1 LRARIVRPPRAVG
14 EPSSNTKPV
23 QQQDDTSLPF
33 MPPALDDAAQAI
45 GIGAT
50 VAFGGL
56 VFAVSFAT
64 LVFSGPDAPEGAIAA
79 GTGFIMFSG
88 LAGACVVAAR
98 STLPAIAEVQ
108 DGPSA
113 IFAIMAA
120 AIYATEGIDES
131 EKLPT
136 VEAAIALTSVGTGV
150 VMSALGAAKLG
161 NIVRLLPSPV
171 SGGFL
176 AGTGWV
182 LTAGAFKVLTGTAF
196 EPANVLDAAHSPQLF
211 TVVLPGA
218 ALGAAIAV
226 GNRLI
231 GKFWVVPSF
240 LLGGCLA
247 YFGALEFA
255 LGMSPDDALRA
266 GLLLGPFDL
275 AGAGY
280 VPFVFDADALAKVR
294 WDVVGDQFP
303 RMLTTFGLSTLGL
316 LLITSAVEVSTSRE
330 GDANKELKAV
340 GVANVLGGLGG
351 GLISYHSLSATQI
364 AHSMGSRSR
373 LPGLVCAAA
382 YGAALVVGPA
392 PLAYVPT
399 FLVGGLL
406 LFIGLSFLYEWIVE
420 GYDNL
425 PRSEYTVVVLI
436 VVTVASQGYLAG
448 VVAGILGAAVV
459 FVSDYSRVP
468 IVRARLQVGGRG
480 GIRSSAARTRA
491 EVEVIVRL
499 GGGVYGAKL
508 QGYLFFATAYR
519 LLEEIRA
526 RHERCKADGA
536 PLTYVV
542 LDFLNVVGVD
552 GSAISVFEKLRRFCA
567 REKITLVLSDVDRA
581 ELRRVVAIT
590 LFGEDRPTFAFV
602 DRVDASEQSKQIFR
616 VPRLEN
622 LYDEVDGQYAGEVLA
637 TCETGGVV
645 QARDLDAALR
655 FVENSMIAR
664 KEELSDWGR
673 RSLGSPGASTDDPE
687 TNPDE
692 KDASGRFGVR
702 ASSFDDALFDT
713 DADEGSGT
721 SWTSFQGMVNAVC
734 GGDPSLETTFRDA
747 WRPVKFR
754 AGDVVCERG
763 EIADRIFWVEDATLR
778 VDMARGKMSEL
789 VNTVDESL
797 DDIDRVGFGGSG
809 DDDDDD
815 AGAGGGE
822 TFGERVFSA
831 GRGSSKVLYR
841 FGDTGGNGDD
851 GVVIETLDDPST
863 PATGSPGGKDRD
875 GGGKDRRMGPNRVK
889 DVAVKTG
896 AAAGA
901 GGLLASAA
909 ATAVNMSTAAKAAT
923 AAAAAASAAGAAMTG
938 VDPGTVVAAAGAAA
952 EATQLAGSVAQT
964 AAAAAPTVASSAAN
978 VAAAASTAINAAAA
992 AAGGAG
998 IGGAIGGLS
1007 SAVLRSS
1014 DKDDDDDG
1022 GGGGAGSGSVDEGS
1036 SGSVDL
1042 EDDALNAAGEEAP
1055 TSRGFGMSVTRD
1067 FIGAVGFYR
1076 RGGVGQVRFGRIVV
1090 EKGGT
1095 GYVLDEETMERLER
1109 ESPALAMRLHKVMA
1123 GTLANQVVSRNKLIT
1138 QYVR

>member
-1 LRARIVRPPRAVG
+1 MRARIVRPPRAVG

-33 MPPALDDAAQAI
+33 MPPALGDAAQAL

-136 VEAAIALTSVGTGV
+136 VEAAIALTSMGTGV

-196 EPANVLDAAHSPQLF
+196 EPANVLAALNSPQLF

-218 ALGAAIAV
+218 ATGAAIAV

-255 LGMSPDDALRA
+255 FGMSPDDALRE

-275 AGAGY
+275 ADAGY

-294 WDVVGDQFP
+294 WDVVVDQFP

-330 GDANKELKAV
+330 GDANKELKAA

-420 GYDNL
+420 GYENL
-425 PRSEYTVVVLI
+425 PRSEYAVVVLI

-448 VVAGILGAAVV
+448 VVAGILGAAAV

-468 IVRARLQVGGRG
+468 IVRARLRVGGRG

-526 RHERCKADGA
+526 RHERTKADGA

-567 REKITLVLSDVDRA
+567 REKIALVLSDVDRQ
-581 ELRRVVAIT
+581 ELCRVVGIT

-602 DRVDASEQSKQIFR
+602 DRVDALEQSKQIFR
-616 VPRLEN
+616 VPRLGD
-622 LYDEVDGQYAGEVLA
+622 LYDEVDGRYRGEVLA

-673 RSLGSPGASTDDPE
+673 RAGGGAGASTDNPE
-687 TNPDE
+687 TSPDV

-702 ASSFDDALFDT
+702 GASSFDDALFDT

-789 VNTVDESL
+789 INTVDESL
-797 DDIDRVGFGGSG
+797 DDVDRVGFGGSG
-809 DDDDDD
+809 DESLNDDD

-822 TFGERVFSA
+822 
-831 GRGSSKVLYR
+831 
-841 FGDTGGNGDD
+841 
-851 GVVIETLDDPST
+851 
-863 PATGSPGGKDRD
+863 
-875 GGGKDRRMGPNRVK
+875 NRVK

-909 ATAVNMSTAAKAAT
+909 ATAVNMSTAAKTAA

-964 AAAAAPTVASSAAN
+964 AAAAGPGVAASAAN
-978 VAAAASTAINAAAA
+978 AATAASTAINAAAA

-1014 DKDDDDDG
+1014 DDGDDDDG
-1022 GGGGAGSGSVDEGS
+1022 GSSSVDEGS
-1036 SGSVDL
+1036 PGSVDL
-1042 EDDALNAAGEEAP
+1042 DDDALNAAGEEAP

-1123 GTLANQVVSRNKLIT
+1123 GTLANQVISRNKLIT
-1138 QYVR
+1138 QYL

>member
-1 LRARIVRPPRAVG
+1 MRARIVRPPRAVG

-33 MPPALDDAAQAI
+33 MPPALGDAAQAL

-136 VEAAIALTSVGTGV
+136 VEAAIALTSMGTGV

-196 EPANVLDAAHSPQLF
+196 EPANVLAALNSPQLF

-218 ALGAAIAV
+218 ATGAAIAV

-255 LGMSPDDALRA
+255 FGMSPDDALRE

-275 AGAGY
+275 ADAGY

-294 WDVVGDQFP
+294 WDVVVDQFP

-330 GDANKELKAV
+330 GDANKELKAA

-420 GYDNL
+420 GYENL
-425 PRSEYTVVVLI
+425 PRSEYAVVVLI

-448 VVAGILGAAVV
+448 VVAGILGAAAV

-468 IVRARLQVGGRG
+468 IVRARLRVGGRG

-526 RHERCKADGA
+526 RHERTKADGA

-567 REKITLVLSDVDRA
+567 REKIALVLSDVDRQ
-581 ELRRVVAIT
+581 ELRRVVGIT

-602 DRVDASEQSKQIFR
+602 DRVDALEQSKQIFR
-616 VPRLEN
+616 VPRLGD
-622 LYDEVDGQYAGEVLA
+622 LYDEVDGRYRGEVLA

-673 RSLGSPGASTDDPE
+673 RAGGGAGASTDNPE
-687 TNPDE
+687 TSPDV

-702 ASSFDDALFDT
+702 GASSFDDALFDT

-789 VNTVDESL
+789 INTVDESL
-797 DDIDRVGFGGSG
+797 DDVDRVGFGGSG
-809 DDDDDD
+809 DESLNDDD

-822 TFGERVFSA
+822 
-831 GRGSSKVLYR
+831 
-841 FGDTGGNGDD
+841 
-851 GVVIETLDDPST
+851 
-863 PATGSPGGKDRD
+863 
-875 GGGKDRRMGPNRVK
+875 NRVK

-909 ATAVNMSTAAKAAT
+909 ATAVNMSTAAKTAA

-964 AAAAAPTVASSAAN
+964 AAAAGPGVAASAAN
-978 VAAAASTAINAAAA
+978 AATAASTAINAAAA

-1014 DKDDDDDG
+1014 DDGDDDDG
-1022 GGGGAGSGSVDEGS
+1022 GSSSVDEGS
-1036 SGSVDL
+1036 PGSVDL
-1042 EDDALNAAGEEAP
+1042 DDDALNAAGEEAP

-1123 GTLANQVVSRNKLIT
+1123 GTLANQVISRNKLIT
-1138 QYVR
+1138 QYL

>member
-1 LRARIVRPPRAVG
+1 MPR
-14 EPSSNTKPV
+14 
-23 QQQDDTSLPF
+23 SLG
-33 MPPALDDAAQAI
+33 DAAQAL

-88 LAGACVVAAR
+88 LVGACVVAAR

-131 EKLPT
+131 QKLPT

-150 VMSALGAAKLG
+150 VTWTLGAAKLG

-182 LTAGAFKVLTGTAF
+182 LTTGAFKVLTGTAF
-196 EPANVLDAAHSPQLF
+196 EPANVLSAAHSPQLF

-218 ALGAAIAV
+218 AIGAAIAV

-247 YFGALEFA
+247 YFGALELA

-280 VPFVFDADALAKVR
+280 VPFAFDADALSKVR

-340 GVANVLGGLGG
+340 GVANVVGGLGG

-425 PRSEYTVVVLI
+425 PRSEYAVVVLI

-526 RHERCKADGA
+526 RHERTKADGA

-542 LDFLNVVGVD
+542 LDFVNVVGVD

-567 REKITLVLSDVDRA
+567 REKITLVLSDVDRQ

-602 DRVDASEQSKQIFR
+602 DRVDALEQSKQIFG
-616 VPRLEN
+616 VPRLED
-622 LYDEVDGQYAGEVLA
+622 LYDENDGQYRGEVLA
-637 TCETGGVV
+637 TCETGVVV

-664 KEELSDWGR
+664 KEELGDWGR
-673 RSLGSPGASTDDPE
+673 RDLPGASTDDGAS
-687 TNPDE
+687 TNASGDG
-692 KDASGRFGVR
+692 KDAPGRFGVR

-789 VNTVDESL
+789 INTVDESL
-797 DDIDRVGFGGSG
+797 DDVDRVGFGGSG
-809 DDDDDD
+809 DDDDDAGAWGGETF
-815 AGAGGGE
+815 AGAGGSRSRS
-822 TFGERVFSA
+822 TPER
-831 GRGSSKVLYR
+831 RRRDVLYR
-841 FGDTGGNGDD
+841 FGNAGGNGDD
-851 GVVIETLDDPST
+851 GVVIEEIDDPSAQ
-863 PATGSPGGKDRD
+863 ATGSPGGKDRD
-875 GGGKDRRMGPNRVK
+875 GGGKDRDGGGKDRRMGANRVK
-889 DVAVKTG
+889 DVAG
-896 AAAGA
+896 AAGA

-938 VDPGTVVAAAGAAA
+938 VDPGTVVAAASAAA
-952 EATQLAGSVAQT
+952 EATQLAGSVAE
-964 AAAAAPTVASSAAN
+964 AAAAGPGVAASAAN

-1014 DKDDDDDG
+1014 DKDDD
-1022 GGGGAGSGSVDEGS
+1022 GGGAVSSSFDEGS

-1042 EDDALNAAGEEAP
+1042 EDDALNAAGGEAP
-1055 TSRGFGMSVTRD
+1055 TSRGFNMSVTRD

-1123 GTLANQVVSRNKLIT
+1123 GTLANQVISRNKLIT
-1138 QYVR
+1138 QEYVR

>member
-1 LRARIVRPPRAVG
+1 
-14 EPSSNTKPV
+14 
-23 QQQDDTSLPF
+23 
-33 MPPALDDAAQAI
+33 MPPALGDAAQAL

-136 VEAAIALTSVGTGV
+136 VEAAIALTSMGTGV

-196 EPANVLDAAHSPQLF
+196 EPANVLAALNSPQLF

-218 ALGAAIAV
+218 ATGAAIAV

-255 LGMSPDDALRA
+255 LGMSPDDALRE

-275 AGAGY
+275 ADAGY

-294 WDVVGDQFP
+294 WDVVVDQFP

-330 GDANKELKAV
+330 GDANKELKAA

-420 GYDNL
+420 GYENL
-425 PRSEYTVVVLI
+425 PRSEYAVVVLI

-448 VVAGILGAAVV
+448 VVAGILGAAAV

-468 IVRARLQVGGRG
+468 IVRARLRVGGRG

-526 RHERCKADGA
+526 RHERTKADGA

-567 REKITLVLSDVDRA
+567 REKIALVLSDVDRQ
-581 ELRRVVAIT
+581 ELRRVVGIT

-602 DRVDASEQSKQIFR
+602 DRVDALEQSKQIFR
-616 VPRLEN
+616 VPRLGD
-622 LYDEVDGQYAGEVLA
+622 LYDEVDGRYRGEVLA

-673 RSLGSPGASTDDPE
+673 RAGGGAGASTDNPE
-687 TNPDE
+687 TSPDV

-702 ASSFDDALFDT
+702 GASSFDDALFDT

-721 SWTSFQGMVNAVC
+721 SWTSFQGMANAVC

-789 VNTVDESL
+789 INTVDESL
-797 DDIDRVGFGGSG
+797 DDVDRVGFGGSG
-809 DDDDDD
+809 DDGDDDD
-815 AGAGGGE
+815 AGAGGPGE
-822 TFGERVFSA
+822 NRVKDVA
-831 GRGSSKVLYR
+831 VK
-841 FGDTGGNGDD
+841 TG
-851 GVVIETLDDPST
+851 
-863 PATGSPGGKDRD
+863 AAA
-875 GGGKDRRMGPNRVK
+875 GGGENRVK

-909 ATAVNMSTAAKAAT
+909 ATAVNMSTAAKTAT

-964 AAAAAPTVASSAAN
+964 AAAAGPGVAASAAN
-978 VAAAASTAINAAAA
+978 AATAASTAINAAAA

-1014 DKDDDDDG
+1014 DDGDDDDG
-1022 GGGGAGSGSVDEGS
+1022 GSSSVDEGS

-1042 EDDALNAAGEEAP
+1042 DDDALNAAGEEAP

-1123 GTLANQVVSRNKLIT
+1123 GTLANQVISRNKLIT
-1138 QYVR
+1138 QYL